1 MEKKLYRS
9 HEDKVIAGVCG
20 GLAEYFEVDATLI
33 RLVWAV
39 TILFAGT
46 GVLAY
51 ILFVIIVPLKPEV
64 YTVNSSGTQEP
75 EEGDS
80 EDGEADKEKVDRTV
94 QSDPV
99 VVKREKDKTSS
110 QLFGLILIVIGMMFV
125 ARRIFWWL
133 DIRIPWEIFW
143 PVILIA
149 IGLYLV
155 FKKDGRK
162 K

>member
-1 MEKKLYRS
+1 LEKKLYRS

-64 YTVNSSGTQEP
+64 LISLI
-75 EEGDS
+75 
-80 EDGEADKEKVDRTV
+80 
-94 QSDPV
+94 
-99 VVKREKDKTSS
+99 TSS
-110 QLFGLILIVIGMMFV
+110 DDRSISAF
-125 ARRIFWWL
+125 AA
-133 DIRIPWEIFW
+133 P
-143 PVILIA
+143 
-149 IGLYLV
+149 
-155 FKKDGRK
+155 
-162 K
+162 